1 MSNPVYGKQT
11 RTSTH
16 DEKRSSMF
24 WVLIVGIILLWTW
37 APFQAALFNGQQL
50 NFERPLYWAV
60 VISSLLFIPGI
71 VTYYKKFKLEEQR
84 DWLAIIVLLLPLSYI
99 ISLITAASH
108 YLAMNMVLAQC
119 VYASIFILSL
129 YLMQDRLGNKIMHT
143 MIMSL
148 AYIIVGFG
156 FINWF
161 GQWVFAGKLV
171 GWFSSMVHNDRYIN
185 AVMTDSNGLRLTSV
199 FQYANTYAAFLMAF
213 LFAAVFCLMKS
224 KTWYGR
230 MTHAFMLV
238 PILVSLFLTL
248 SRGGLVLLPVVF
260 VILLLFFKPGQQ
272 LLWIIH
278 CAVAGIASVI
288 VLVPI
293 TNMGLQLNE
302 TYSGGLAAKAW
313 LILIAASAV
322 TAAVLWFIQ
331 HKLAPKLT
339 TEDSGWNTRRFANLW
354 LPLGSVVVVAV
365 VAYLLIGTS
374 LRNILPENVQTRI
387 EGINFQQHSVLERFT
402 FYSDASKLLAD
413 YPVIGAGGGAW
424 ASLYETYQ
432 DYPYVSRQAHN
443 FFIQYLVEVGI
454 LGFVIFMGFV
464 LYVFYK
470 YIRGYMKQTNE
481 EREGHFLYVIIT
493 LSILV
498 HSFLDFNLSYVFMGM
513 LVFMGLGGMAAAMDS
528 QPLKRLTMG
537 SAFKPVY
544 SITMGILTVIV
555 LFTGLRYLQSNGAIN
570 EARNLYN
577 VGGSAEQIQTEI
589 QDALSIR
596 PTHPE
601 SVIMLSSMY
610 QSFYQ
615 QTQDDQFYNADQELL
630 DRALKQEPY
639 NKSFVTNLMNHYQ
652 LKNDNAK
659 VFEILENTIPHYNW
673 DINWYNNLIAHAYYL
688 GNQAKEQQNTAAEEK
703 YFAAGLNAYQ
713 RILEGVKHIEALP
726 EGQLSG
732 RAFGVTPDIALNI
745 GKIQFISGQ
754 ATEATTLLQ
763 GFLNEDLSNA
773 TNKEIA
779 RYYVAATQK
788 LGQADQVW
796 QDRLIQADPEE
807 KQLLEQLNNMQ

>member
-16 DEKRSSMF
+16 DEKRSVLF

-60 VISSLLFIPGI
+60 VIASLLLILGI
-71 VTYYKKFKLEEQR
+71 VLYYKKFKLEEQR
-84 DWLAIIVLLLPLSYI
+84 DWLATLILLLPLSYV
-99 ISLITAASH
+99 ISLISAASH
-108 YLAMNMVLAQC
+108 YLAMNMLLAQC
-119 VYASIFILSL
+119 LYTSIFIISL
-129 YLMQDRLGNKIMHT
+129 YLIQDRLGNKIMHT
-143 MIMSL
+143 MVMSL

-161 GQWVFAGKLV
+161 GQWVLAGKLV
-171 GWFSSMVHNDRYIN
+171 GWFSSMVHNERYIN

-278 CAVAGIASVI
+278 CAIAGIASLI
-288 VLVPI
+288 ILVPI

-302 TYSGGLAAKAW
+302 TYSGGLAAKGW
-313 LILIAASAV
+313 LLLIAASAV

-331 HKLAPKLT
+331 HKLAPMLT
-339 TEDSGWNTRRFANLW
+339 AEDSRWNTRRLANLW
-354 LPLGSVVVVAV
+354 LPLGSVVAVAV
-365 VAYLLIGTS
+365 FAYLLIGTS
-374 LRNILPENVQTRI
+374 LRTILPENIQTRI
-387 EGINFQQHSVLERFT
+387 EGINFQTHSVLERFT
-402 FYSDASKLLAD
+402 FYKDALKLLAD

-424 ASLYETYQ
+424 SSLYQTYQ
-432 DYPYVSRQAHN
+432 DYPYTSAQAHN
-443 FFIQYLVEVGI
+443 FFIQYLVEVGV

-528 QPLKRLTMG
+528 KPLKRLSMG
-537 SAFKPVY
+537 SAFKSVY
-544 SITMGILTVIV
+544 SITMGILTIIV
-555 LFTGLRYLQSNGAIN
+555 LFTGLRYLQSNGAIT

-577 VGGSAEQIQTEI
+577 VGGSAEQIQTSI
-589 QDALSIR
+589 QDALSVR

-615 QTQDDQFYNADQELL
+615 QTQDDQFYTADQELL

-639 NKSFVTNLMNHYQ
+639 NKSLVSNLMNHYQ

-659 VFEILENTIPHYNW
+659 VFEILESTIPHYNW
-673 DINWYNNLIAHAYYL
+673 DINWYKNLIAHSYYL
-688 GNQAKEQQNTAAEEK
+688 GNQAKEQQDAAAEEK
-703 YFAAGLNAYQ
+703 YFTVGLSAYE
-713 RILEGVKHIEALP
+713 RILEGVRHIEALP

-732 RAFGVTPDIALNI
+732 REFGVTPDIALNI
-745 GKIQFISGQ
+745 GKIHFVSGQ
-754 ATEATTLLQ
+754 TAEAAALLQ

-788 LGQADQVW
+788 QGQADQAW
-796 QDRLIQADPEE
+796 KDRLTQADPAEQ
-807 KQLLEQLNNMQ
+807 QLIQSLVDM